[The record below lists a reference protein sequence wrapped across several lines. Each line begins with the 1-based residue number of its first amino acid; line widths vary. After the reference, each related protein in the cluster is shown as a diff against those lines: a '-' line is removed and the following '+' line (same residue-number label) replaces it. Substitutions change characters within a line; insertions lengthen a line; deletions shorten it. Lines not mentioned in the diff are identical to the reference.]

1 MATRIYSVC
10 PSAEIK
16 SQNYLNLLSHLEINS
31 GPISCPVFFFFLNY
45 LKKDLLKAELHLR
58 IT

>member
-1 MATRIYSVC
+1 MATRICSLC

-31 GPISCPVFFFFLNY
+31 GPISCPVFFFLNY

>member
-31 GPISCPVFFFFLNY
+31 GPISCPVFFLNY